1 MPTGLSSNKNV
12 SNGYASIY
20 RQNQDQSVQGIQQQ
34 SRMEILLTMTKIKMI
49 LLQKERKWGRRRTD
63 LRGGNHHK

>member
-1 MPTGLSSNKNV
+1 MPTGLSNNKNV

-49 LLQKERKWGRRRTD
+49 LLQKERKWGRRTD